1 MDHAEKVS
9 INEIVAIGILLS
21 YTVGQWLIAILCTV
35 RTIHMYSIY
44 ISRYNF

>member
-1 MDHAEKVS
+1 MNHAEKVS

-21 YTVGQWLIAILCTV
+21 YTVGQWLVTRLCTV
-35 RTIHMYSIY
+35 STIHMYSMY